1 MLAGL
6 AAVVI
11 FFVWLYHH
19 NQYALSFPMW
29 LDAEDLAESENQTA
43 EVVEIEYDYVND
55 NLGELA
61 EATDVVVVN
70 YVSEGGGGYDTA
82 DFQVDM
88 LYEGGWITV
97 YRPYGLYGKPKGI
110 DPLMSWVID
119 PGPNDRAFSLPK
131 GVLRSGVSYRLRFCG
146 RWVAWFEVE

>member
-43 EVVEIEYDYVND
+43 EVVEIEYDYVDD

-61 EATDVVVVN
+61 EAKDQVVVSF
-70 YVSEGGGGYDTA
+70 VSETA
-82 DFQVDM
+82 WHNQATDFQVDM

-97 YRPYGLYGKPKGI
+97 YRPYGLYGKPRGI
-110 DPLMSWVID
+110 KSMGFPVLN
-119 PGPNDRAFSLPK
+119 PGPNKKVFSLPK
-131 GVLRSGVSYRLRFCG
+131 GVLRSGVSYRLRFLG